1 MERRSALVM
10 RGQQSPAW
18 TSVTGYA
25 AGKINQ
31 HSLALR
37 VESSKLADTALFVTF
52 VADENTTGQLMISQR
67 KKNLSQFFLTKYK
80 KETLKSNLIFFQNVG
95 IYVCNA
101 ISALT
106 C

>member
-1 MERRSALVM
+1 MV

-18 TSVTGYA
+18 TSVMGYA

-52 VADENTTGQLMISQR
+52 VADKNTTGQLIISQR
-67 KKNLSQFFLTKYK
+67 KMLQSVFLAKK
-80 KETLKSNLIFFQNVG
+80 RKETWKSNLIFF
-95 IYVCNA
+95 
-101 ISALT
+101 
-106 C
+106 

>member
-1 MERRSALVM
+1 MEQRSVLVV

-18 TSVTGYA
+18 TSIMGYA

-52 VADENTTGQLMISQR
+52 IADKNTTGQLMISQR
-67 KKNLSQFFLTKYK
+67 RNISQFFWQSIRKRL
-80 KETLKSNLIFFQNVG
+80 
-95 IYVCNA
+95 
-101 ISALT
+101 
-106 C
+106 